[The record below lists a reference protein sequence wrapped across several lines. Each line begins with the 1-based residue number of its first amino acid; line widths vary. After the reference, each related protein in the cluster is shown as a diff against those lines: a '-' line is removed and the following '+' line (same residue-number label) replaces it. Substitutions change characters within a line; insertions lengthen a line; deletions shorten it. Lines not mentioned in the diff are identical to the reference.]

1 MAVDKYPRILPMYYD
16 PAHDLQ
22 AKRPRAT
29 ARRACGDVAG
39 LAADFE
45 LIADRFSS
53 DLRYRYL
60 DDVARRLAFDYEDYL
75 HRVHSVRERSW
86 DVLTGLSTHGQILLR
101 DCDPRRL
108 GTPRSSRDRETLVS
122 EIRTVHPDLHDAFTR
137 PQAQIENNT
146 GMRNVATH
154 QTFIWIALMP
164 DENDAREINDYDF
177 PADGNEAER
186 GARKVVRKLLRGFV
200 AERKSEIAALIGVAR
215 PFAET
220 AQAACA

>member
-1 MAVDKYPRILPMYYD
+1 MYYD
-16 PAHDLQ
+16 PAYDLET
-22 AKRPRAT
+22 KGPRAI
-29 ARRACGDVAG
+29 ARRACGEIAG

-45 LIADRFSS
+45 LIANRFGS

-60 DDVARRLAFDYEDYL
+60 DDVARRVAFDYEDYL
-75 HRVHSVRERSW
+75 HRVHCVRERSW
-86 DVLTGLSTHGQILLR
+86 DVLTGLSTRGQTLLR

-108 GTPRSSRDRETLVS
+108 GTPRSRHDRDTILG
-122 EIRTVHPDLHDAFTR
+122 EIGAVHPALHDAFTR
-137 PQAQIENNT
+137 LQKQVETDI

-186 GARKVVRKLLRGFV
+186 SARKVVRKLLRGFV

-215 PFAET
+215 PFAE
-220 AQAACA
+220 AGQVACA